1 MANQKNKNNK
11 NNNSHKRV
19 YRRKKNPM
27 KRVQN
32 KEKENTTQGTIQQ
45 QQQQHTANKQQDL
58 GTTDQHNLEVSRVIN
73 LERLQQFA
81 DDLTEHS
88 TSCDGSIEK
97 LGQVW
102 HPSSK
107 VTAQTVSTLL
117 V

>member
-11 NNNSHKRV
+11 KNNSHKRV

-27 KRVQN
+27 KGKKRVQN

-45 QQQQHTANKQQDL
+45 QHTANKQQDL
-58 GTTDQHNLEVSRVIN
+58 GTTDHHNLEGSRVIN

-88 TSCDGSIEK
+88 TSCDGSMTLNRENRAGFGI
-97 LGQVW
+97 
-102 HPSSK
+102 HP
-107 VTAQTVSTLL
+107 QR
-117 V
+117 